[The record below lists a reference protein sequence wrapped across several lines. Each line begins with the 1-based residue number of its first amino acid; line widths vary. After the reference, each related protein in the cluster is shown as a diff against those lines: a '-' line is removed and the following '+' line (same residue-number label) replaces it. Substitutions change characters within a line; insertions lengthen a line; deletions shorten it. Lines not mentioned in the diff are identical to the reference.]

1 MKIYIAGPI
10 TSDPDH
16 YKEHFDKAAKRIE
29 AYGCEPVNPAL
40 NTANSYKEYIDIG
53 LKQLSECDR
62 IFMLD
67 GWETSEGTRLE
78 RHYAQTVGMEI
89 SYET

>member
-53 LKQLSECDR
+53 
-62 IFMLD
+62 
-67 GWETSEGTRLE
+67 
-78 RHYAQTVGMEI
+78 
-89 SYET
+89 